1 VKRCYCHQLYG
12 KEQKWGCRWFQMW
25 AENTRRAQEAK
36 CSLVVITKEDKSL
49 GNSQK
54 GEVAFLENSGY
65 KYEAVTVRD
74 FVDSF
79 LKEARSGEE

>member
-1 VKRCYCHQLYG
+1 MFSMFFSIPSFRSTSTI
-12 KEQKWGCRWFQMW
+12 F
-25 AENTRRAQEAK
+25 
-36 CSLVVITKEDKSL
+36 KEDKSL

-79 LKEARSGEE
+79 LKEARSGEEVAV